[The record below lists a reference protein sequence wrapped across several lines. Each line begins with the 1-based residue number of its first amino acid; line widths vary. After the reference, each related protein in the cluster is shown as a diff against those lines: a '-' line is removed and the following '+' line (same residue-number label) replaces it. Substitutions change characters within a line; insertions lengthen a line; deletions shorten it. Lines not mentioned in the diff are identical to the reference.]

1 MTRSSNGVRR
11 KRHLMVFGSRYTR
24 NRGLEAGSLIATGN
38 KYCVEKLSVVEEL
51 EVSRRAEQ
59 ERGGVREFT

>member
-1 MTRSSNGVRR
+1 MSLGF
-11 KRHLMVFGSRYTR
+11 K
-24 NRGLEAGSLIATGN
+24 SLIVTGN

-59 ERGGVREFT
+59 ERVV